1 MAYHLSMAIFLT
13 NASVYRARG
22 EFTEGATVAING
34 GKIRSVG
41 HAAVPATAKR
51 AEWHLLH
58 AAYQQWLKGPFTPPG
73 KRPTPPDLGD
83 LVIDCSGLRI
93 YPGLLDPHTHICC
106 FEDGAGQVGNH
117 GNEYSDPNTAH
128 LNIKDSIYP
137 SDLAVP
143 DAVAGG
149 VTCVGIFPGS
159 ANLIGG
165 LCVAAKLYGR
175 TVDEMLIDEKQGLK
189 MALGENPFRVY
200 GGQGKT
206 PMTRFACAGNVRA
219 AFDEA
224 VHYAQKLS
232 AWGKKKAADRA
243 KEPFKR
249 DRKLENIA
257 GALRGEYPVR
267 YHAHRADDIY
277 TAVRLSREF
286 GFKLILEHTTEGSK
300 LAELLASAGIMCDVG
315 PTLTARIKY
324 ELRERSA
331 KTLGVLYNAGVH
343 VALSTD
349 HPVIPL
355 QYLPLQAAVAVREG
369 LPEEAAVDVMT
380 INAAKVMG
388 LEQRVGSIAA
398 RKDADLFVTDGDLLD
413 PRHHV
418 LATFIDGFC
427 VHAA

>member
-1 MAYHLSMAIFLT
+1 MHYYLCMAIFLT

-22 EFTEGATVAING
+22 EFDERATVAVAG

-41 HAAVPATAKR
+41 QGAPPRGAKR
-51 AEWHLLH
+51 AEWHLPH
-58 AAYQQWLKGPFTPPG
+58 SAYQRWLKGPITPPG
-73 KRPTPPDLGD
+73 KRPSAPDLGD
-83 LVIDCSGLRI
+83 VAIDCTGLRI
-93 YPGLLDPHTHICC
+93 YPGLLDPHTHICV
-106 FEDGAGQVGNH
+106 FEDGAGSVGYH

-137 SDLAVP
+137 DDLAVP
-143 DAVAGG
+143 DAAAAG

-200 GGQGKT
+200 GTQGKQ
-206 PMTRFACAGNVRA
+206 PMTRFGCAAGVRS

-224 VHYAQKLS
+224 VHYME
-232 AWGKKKAADRA
+232 KKAAWDKKKPAERA

-249 DRKLENIA
+249 ERKLENIA

-267 YHAHRADDIY
+267 YHAHRADDLY

-286 GFKLILEHTTEGSK
+286 GFRLILEHTTEGHKISDV
-300 LAELLASAGIMCDVG
+300 LADAGIMCDVG
-315 PTLTARIKY
+315 PTLTARVKY
-324 ELRERSA
+324 ELRERTPAS
-331 KTLGVLYNAGVH
+331 LGILYNAGVH

-355 QYLPLQAAVAVREG
+355 QYLPLQAAVAVKHG
-369 LPEEAAVDVMT
+369 LPESAAVDVMT
-380 INAAKVMG
+380 INTAKTMG
-388 LEQRVGSIAA
+388 LQRRIGSLAA
-398 RKDADLFVTDGDLLD
+398 RKDADLFVSDGDVLD